1 HSNAALDIAGPTSA
15 DGANIIQ
22 NAYVGDQNQQWTFQS
37 AGNDYYGIIS
47 RYSGKAVD
55 VEARSQANGGNI
67 LQWTYNSATNQQWSL
82 TPVSGSPGSSI
93 TIRKTPPVSAV
104 LTAPSTIT
112 IPDLRALGL
121 PTPTMPSIKA
131 STGVSAVATVATR

>member
-1 HSNAALDIAGPTSA
+1 TASGANVVQWEYTGQSNQHWQVTSVGNGYYSIRAEHSNAALDIAGPTSA

-37 AGNDYYGIIS
+37 AGNDYYGIMS

-67 LQWTYNSATNQQWSL
+67 LQWTYKDRKSTRLNSSHVKISYAVFCL
-82 TPVSGSPGSSI
+82 TKK
-93 TIRKTPPVSAV
+93 KT
-104 LTAPSTIT
+104 
-112 IPDLRALGL
+112 
-121 PTPTMPSIKA
+121 
-131 STGVSAVATVATR
+131 